1 MSGFLQVFFQLL
13 VVTVWLLVVGR
24 VLFSWINPRF
34 DGPVGRFLYETTEP
48 LIAPI
53 RRLLPQSG
61 MIDWAPL
68 ILLLGLGILLRLALY
83 M

>member
-13 VVTVWLLVVGR
+13 VVTIWLLVVGR

-53 RRLLPQSG
+53 RRIMPKSG

-68 ILLLGLGILLRLALY
+68 ILLLGLGVLLRVVLY
-83 M
+83 T